1 VYVVRIN
8 AIRMGRK
15 QKVRMVVQVGV
26 CLSFL
31 SMIQMAWSFS
41 SISTRRR
48 RSNNLLIDGIPTFGS
63 NRGQHTATIGGSRDG
78 RHVAIKGFWG
88 ASTTSNRRQNSAS
101 LIALS
106 SSAIDYQSDA
116 KNYGRGDMHLSAAL
130 EESDVVVY
138 QTGTWYVDGV
148 QVGDGN
154 PPAYHYALVDNVQIV
169 WTHNCEHGVIRGLSL
184 ELVEHDTDGDNDE
197 ENIQRLTQM
206 QGVARHIEFGP
217 EQLVA
222 RVPVERVGDSE
233 EDFIPHFRLT
243 DQMWK
248 GVEET

>member
-1 VYVVRIN
+1 
-8 AIRMGRK
+8 MDRK
-15 QKVRMVVQVGV
+15 QKVRTVVHVGV
-26 CLSFL
+26 CLSL
-31 SMIQMAWSFS
+31 LVIQMAWSFS

-48 RSNNLLIDGIPTFGS
+48 RSNNPLIDGIPTFGS
-63 NRGQHTATIGGSRDG
+63 NRKQHTATIGGSRDG
-78 RHVAIKGFWG
+78 RHVAIEGLWG
-88 ASTTSNRRQNSAS
+88 ASTASSRRLNSAS
-101 LIALS
+101 AIALS

-116 KNYGRGDMHLSAAL
+116 KNYGRGDMHLSAVL

-148 QVGDGN
+148 QVGDGS

-184 ELVEHDTDGDNDE
+184 ELVENDTDGDNDGKKF
-197 ENIQRLTQM
+197 QRLTQM
-206 QGVARHIEFGP
+206 QGLARDIEFGP

-222 RVPVERVGDSE
+222 RIPVERIGDSK

-243 DQMWK
+243 DQLWK
-248 GVEET
+248 EVEEA

>member
-1 VYVVRIN
+1 
-8 AIRMGRK
+8 
-15 QKVRMVVQVGV
+15 VQLGV

-31 SMIQMAWSFS
+31 SMIQMAGSFS
-41 SISTRRR
+41 SVSTRRR
-48 RSNNLLIDGIPTFGS
+48 RSNNLLIDGIPTFG
-63 NRGQHTATIGGSRDG
+63 NKRGPHTATIGGSRGG
-78 RHVAIKGFWG
+78 RHVALDGRWG
-88 ASTTSNRRQNSAS
+88 VSTTSSRRQNSAS
-101 LIALS
+101 VIALS

-116 KNYGRGDMHLSAAL
+116 KNYGRGDKHLSAAL

-154 PPAYHYALVDNVQIV
+154 PPAYHYASVDNVQIV

-184 ELVEHDTDGDNDE
+184 ELVEHDTDGDNDGKKF
-197 ENIQRLTQM
+197 QRLTQM
-206 QGVARHIEFGP
+206 QGLARDIEFGP

-222 RVPVERVGDSE
+222 RIPVERAGDNE
-233 EDFIPHFRLT
+233 EDFIPYFRLT
-243 DQMWK
+243 DQLWK